1 MRTKATAETDP
12 ARQTVNRDEETGG
25 AHPHHQSMTI
35 MSVARSGAIT
45 GRRDMMNVTKTTR
58 NATAMKKEAAVTER
72 AVRRQTQSTA
82 VAAATRTS
90 IAPRAP
96 TATAAGNIVV
106 ATAPGHL
113 QAKTNTTRK
122 TRTRATVKSLN
133 RVLVASTEATRI
145 SHVIVIGHATE
156 SAIVIDATATAKT
169 ETRTTNTNVRAIDP
183 KTRQRTEAVVGSE
196 RQRRMKGATTMTGTV
211 RLGGAGETAIGR
223 TGTATIV
230 IGRNVIKK
238 TATTANPSARLRK
251 TWLER

>member
-1 MRTKATAETDP
+1 MKTKATAETDP
-12 ARQTVNRDEETGG
+12 ARQTVNRNEEIEG
-25 AHPHHQSMTI
+25 AHLHHQSMTI

-45 GRRDMMNVTKTTR
+45 ARHVMMNVTKPTR
-58 NATAMKKEAAVTER
+58 NATAMKKEAAVIGR

-96 TATAAGNIVV
+96 TATVAGNIVV
-106 ATAPGHL
+106 ATAPGRL
-113 QAKTNTTRK
+113 QVKTNTTRK
-122 TRTRATVKSLN
+122 TRTQATVKSLN
-133 RVLVASTEATRI
+133 RVLVAGTEATRT

-156 SAIVIDATATAKT
+156 SAIVIDATAKT

-183 KTRQRTEAVVGSE
+183 ETRQRTGAVVGSE
-196 RQRRMKGATTMTGTV
+196 RQRRMKGATTMTGTA
-211 RLGGAGETAIGR
+211 RLDGAGGTAIGR
-223 TGTATIV
+223 TGTVTIV

-251 TWLER
+251 TWLGR

>member
-1 MRTKATAETDP
+1 MKTKATAGTDP
-12 ARQTVNRDEETGG
+12 ARQTVNRNEEIEG
-25 AHPHHQSMTI
+25 AHLHHQSMMT
-35 MSVARSGAIT
+35 MSVARSGAIIA
-45 GRRDMMNVTKTTR
+45 RRVMTSVTKITR
-58 NATAMKKEAAVTER
+58 NATAMKKEAAVTGR

-106 ATAPGHL
+106 ATAPGRL

-133 RVLVASTEATRI
+133 PVLAAGTEATRT

-156 SAIVIDATATAKT
+156 SAIVIDATVKT

-183 KTRQRTEAVVGSE
+183 ETRQRTEAVVGSE
-196 RQRRMKGATTMTGTV
+196 RQRRMKGATTMTGTA
-211 RLGGAGETAIGR
+211 RLDGAGGTAIGR

-251 TWLER
+251 TWLGR